1 MHPLKITCILSW
13 IGLLAFQLSLL
24 LPAAAVSY
32 YWAGILVLALL
43 LPARG
48 LFSTQRYTYKW
59 IGFMTLFYF
68 CVGVSELVSNPASV
82 NWYRIRR
89 CGHTASAPRFSARC
103 CFYRVSTSR
112 AISERK
118 RASASPLLRAA
129 PS

>member
-13 IGLLAFQLSLL
+13 VGLLAFQLSLL

-68 CVGVSELVSNPASV
+68 CVGVSELVSNPALRA
-82 NWYRIRR
+82 YGFGTTI
-89 CGHTASAPRFSARC
+89 FSTMLFLSSIYFAR
-103 CFYRVSTSR
+103 YLGTQ
-112 AISERK
+112 ARK
-118 RASASPLLRAA
+118 R
-129 PS
+129 